1 MATELEY
8 DPDDGLDEKTVDVGR
23 PASRSARRPDDFAG
37 DELDVGDQTVLG
49 LPRRRDDW
57 ADIEINTGSE
67 TVLVG
72 EDDGDDDDNDFDAA
86 ATTLGSYSSPPPAAP
101 RTPAPLPV
109 RPDPRFAASLAPA
122 PGPVRAPARAPAPA
136 PAPIRAP
143 APAPPV
149 TADPRFRAAPPPD
162 FAEQTYG
169 PYSGEPEL
177 ATIDTAWSGS
187 SASLSSVPIQPA
199 APHAGHS
206 QPVYPM
212 MPHPMAG
219 APRRRRSLA
228 SILLAPFRWLFS
240 RRRRVEEE
248 DLDDGHGSQTYTVV
262 ERMVQQRRRDR

>member
-72 EDDGDDDDNDFDAA
+72 EDDGDDGDFDAA

-101 RTPAPLPV
+101 R
-109 RPDPRFAASLAPA
+109 
-122 PGPVRAPARAPAPA
+122 
-136 PAPIRAP
+136 

-149 TADPRFRAAPPPD
+149 TADPRFRAVPPPD

-199 APHAGHS
+199 APQAGHS

-240 RRRRVEEE
+240 RRRRAEEE

>member
-8 DPDDGLDEKTVDVGR
+8 GPDDGLDEKTVDAGR
-23 PASRSARRPDDFAG
+23 PASRSARPDDFAG
-37 DELDVGDQTVLG
+37 DELEVGDQTVLG
-49 LPRRRDDW
+49 LPRRRDEW
-57 ADIEINTGSE
+57 ADIEINTGAE

-72 EDDGDDDDNDFDAA
+72 EDGGDDDSEFDAA
-86 ATTLGSYSSPPPAAP
+86 ATTLGGYSSPPPAAP

-136 PAPIRAP
+136 PAPMPAP
-143 APAPPV
+143 VPAPPV
-149 TADPRFRAAPPPD
+149 AADPRFPAAPPPD

-187 SASLSSVPIQPA
+187 SASLSSEPIQPA
-199 APHAGHS
+199 GYS

-219 APRRRRSLA
+219 APRQRRSLA

-240 RRRRVEEE
+240 RRRRAEDE